1 MFSSSAIRPKQTSGG
16 LTDTQC
22 IRGRQQATRSR
33 GPSALSLTS
42 LSQRALN
49 PGPSHV
55 EGKKP
60 SPKGLR
66 KDDCLPRWSPL
77 LPPPRVTVSFP
88 SSSLTQAGLAQ
99 ICKQSQQQ
107 LGGSSGSRELTCS
120 CTARRG
126 PLLPHHVPNNCCSST
141 ASSSPGSFCSV
152 LPTAKRAAA
161 LPSLLL
167 RHTIAS
173 LMATLMMKAY
183 Y

>member
-22 IRGRQQATRSR
+22 IRGKQQATRSR

-42 LSQRALN
+42 LPQRALK

-55 EGKKP
+55 KGKKP

-77 LPPPRVTVSFP
+77 LPPPRVTVSVP

-107 LGGSSGSRELTCS
+107 LGGSSGSRADLQLHGSQGASPPT
-120 CTARRG
+120 
-126 PLLPHHVPNNCCSST
+126 PVPNNCCSST

-152 LPTAKRAAA
+152 LATAKRAAA